1 MSQAIQT
8 WGAQIP
14 GDRSG
19 IAYPMIRVDAQTD
32 AEYELT
38 GDELGEL
45 KTFIW
50 VLTPR
55 GYQAARRIAEDLANY
70 GFALIYPGDRDLVIE
85 VGRRHRVQHLTGG
98 SHE

>member
-1 MSQAIQT
+1 MSQTILEWNA
-8 WGAQIP
+8 GIP
-14 GDRSG
+14 GDCSG

-50 VLTPR
+50 VLTPL
-55 GYQAARRIAEDLANY
+55 GYRAARRIAEDLANY
-70 GFALIYPGDRDLVIE
+70 GFALIYPGDQDLVIE
-85 VGRRHRVQHLTGG
+85 VGRRHRVQRLTGG
-98 SHE
+98 AA